1 MGTGREGERQ
11 SEVAITGDGRVSR
24 GGLTS
29 GTIGLKAALALVQSR
44 KKVST
49 HERIEKQMS
58 NQMPEHGV
66 MMIKEC
72 WEKASLHGSKS
83 IRKLFRRVQESG
95 LGRRGRTLIRR
106 CQTPHSCP
114 ARSL

>member
-29 GTIGLKAALALVQSR
+29 GTIGLKAALALIQSR

-49 HERIEKQMS
+49 QERIEKQMS

-72 WEKASLHGSKS
+72 W
-83 IRKLFRRVQESG
+83 
-95 LGRRGRTLIRR
+95 
-106 CQTPHSCP
+106 
-114 ARSL
+114 